1 MNTKC
6 ILLTGARAPVA
17 VKMSRTLA
25 EAGHRVILT
34 DSTPLVIA
42 KKYKEVKRFYQTS
55 SPNQMPER
63 YIKELQEIIELEK
76 IELII
81 PLCEEVFFIS
91 RYKDKLD
98 TEIFVEDFSKMQL
111 VHHKAKFCDWILEKG
126 LYAPKSMLA
135 KSKSD
140 ILTFMERSNKQRFI
154 LKLPYTRFSNS
165 VLVLEKEGVLQNDIF
180 PIVVQ
185 EFIEGRE
192 WCTYSVALKSG
203 LTTVLYP
210 SDIHYGRGTTIYY
223 KQTNNEALED
233 YVNKAIM
240 LLGWTGQIAFDLI
253 ECAESGKYYFIECN
267 PRATSG
273 ALFIKADA
281 WFTST
286 NPLKEAYQMA
296 PLMLG
301 KILRKPSVEMLRKFR
316 KARDIIGFSS
326 GIRPFFTQ
334 FTVLIGWFLIA
345 RRLGCTMTEAT
356 TRDIEW
362 NGESLS

>member
-6 ILLTGARAPVA
+6 ILLTGARAPIA
-17 VKMSRTLA
+17 VNISRTLTK
-25 EAGHRVILT
+25 AGHKVILT

-42 KKYKEVKRFYQTS
+42 KWCKEVKRFYQTS
-55 SPNQMPER
+55 APNQMPER
-63 YIKELQEIIELEK
+63 YIEELQKIIECEN
-76 IELII
+76 IELVI

-91 RYKDKLD
+91 RYKDKFNAN
-98 TEIFVEDFSKMQL
+98 IFVEEFSKMQL
-111 VHHKAKFCDWILEKG
+111 VHHKAKFCDWALEKG
-126 LYAPKSMLA
+126 FYAPKSMLA
-135 KSKSD
+135 KNKAD
-140 ILTFMERSNKQRFI
+140 ILTFIEQSKKQCFI
-154 LKLPYTRFSNS
+154 LKQPYTRFSNS
-165 VLVLEKEGVLQNDIF
+165 VRIVEKEDVLQNDTF

-192 WCTYSVALKSG
+192 WCTYSVALKDG

-210 SDIHYGRGTTIYY
+210 SDIHYGQGTTIYY
-223 KQTNNEALED
+223 KQTSNKVLQD
-233 YVNKAIM
+233 YVNQVIK

-253 ECAESGKYYFIECN
+253 ECAETGKFYFIECN

-273 ALFIKADA
+273 ALFIKANA

-286 NPLKEAYQMA
+286 KPLKEAYQMA

-301 KILRKPSVEMLRKFR
+301 KILRKPSVEMLKNYR
-316 KARDIIGFSS
+316 KASDIIGFSS
-326 GIRPFFTQ
+326 GIRPFFAQ
-334 FTVLIGWFLIA
+334 FAVLAGWFLIA

-362 NGESLS
+362 NGESLP